1 MTKQIDIKE
10 LIPFMKDGWVAMD
23 EDGEWQWWQNEPERK
38 LTHKY
43 VYSYWWGPN
52 GSMVCL
58 SRVFDIAPVSDW
70 TKSLIR
76 INESQNNLCITDDT
90 PHLESTVLFL
100 DLLENKDE

>member
-10 LIPFMKDGWVAMD
+10 LIPYLRYGYVAMD
-23 EDGEWQWWQNEPERK
+23 EDGSWCWYENEPDMRK
-38 LTHKY
+38 D
-43 VYSYWWGPN
+43 YW
-52 GSMVCL
+52 VCGNHSDDVCHL
-58 SRVFDIAPVSDW
+58 SNIKPVNDW

-90 PHLESTVLFL
+90 PHTESTVLFL